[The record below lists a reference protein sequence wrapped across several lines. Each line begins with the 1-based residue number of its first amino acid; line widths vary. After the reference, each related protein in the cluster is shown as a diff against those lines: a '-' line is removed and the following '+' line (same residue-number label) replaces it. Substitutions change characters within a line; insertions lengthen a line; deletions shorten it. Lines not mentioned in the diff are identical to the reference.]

1 MLNTMNEE
9 KITRAYLETLS
20 FSDLSNLADE
30 YGVEVP
36 ENLNRNFLIAELL
49 ELAEDTSDTT
59 ENMIIASEEENDEII
74 VYISDE
80 ILKEFTIKKTISNTK
95 NTLDVIYEDDN
106 ILIVSKPTGVEV
118 IGNDND
124 LINIL
129 KQEGT
134 IVYACHRIDINT
146 EGLVLLA
153 KNETSLNIILDAFKQ
168 KSITKQYV
176 AWVKGKF
183 NIKSQTLN
191 AHLKKDANNS
201 QVFVFDCKGENTKP
215 IATIYNVVE
224 EYNSTSLL
232 SIQIPTGRTH
242 QIRAHMAFVGHP
254 IIGDEK
260 YGDKETNKKFALKK
274 QCLTAEKLILNFGD
288 SKLSYLNGKQFKTEV
303 NWLKHTEKDK

>member
-1 MLNTMNEE
+1 MQQ
-9 KITRAYLETLS
+9 YVS
-20 FSDLSNLADE
+20 Q
-30 YGVEVP
+30 
-36 ENLNRNFLIAELL
+36 
-49 ELAEDTSDTT
+49 
-59 ENMIIASEEENDEII
+59 
-74 VYISDE
+74 
-80 ILKEFTIKKTISNTK
+80 SNTSLIK
-95 NTLDVIYEDDN
+95 SVLKQFPQLNYNLVLKTLRKKDIKINGKRTNKDCEVFVGDNIQVYVDFESFKPKIVRVFEDDN

-215 IATIYNVVE
+215 ITTIYNVVE